1 MIYLDYAANTPAH
14 EEVLKSFVDFSTQ
27 YIANPNASH
36 ALGKETK
43 IVLDEATERIAKLLG
58 VQKSEIIYTSG
69 ATESNNLALKGI
81 AHQYRRKG
89 KHIITT
95 YLEHSSVTSTV
106 TALQNAGYEV
116 DFVDVLNDGQV
127 DLEHLKEL
135 LRPDTILVSL
145 SHVDSEVGIK
155 QPLKAIHDL
164 LEGYPNCFFHVDATQ
179 AIGKIVVDLKD
190 VDLLTF
196 APHKFYGL
204 NGIGILIKKE
214 GIMLEPVIHGGIS
227 TTAFRSGTPTLA
239 LIESAAKALE
249 LAIPHIDERYTYVE
263 GLNIKLRKGLE
274 KYANVHINSPKD
286 ASPFIVNFSVKGVNA
301 AAFQQALEE
310 CEIYVATKSAC
321 CVVNTPSRPVY
332 ALTKDRKLALSTLRI
347 SLSHLTTEEEI
358 ESFLEVFERSYKN
371 LVK

>member
-14 EEVLKSFVDFSTQ
+14 EEVLKSFVDFSTR

-36 ALGKETK
+36 ALGQATK
-43 IVLDEATERIAKLLG
+43 IVLDEATERMAQLLG

-69 ATESNNLALKGI
+69 ATEANNLALKGI
-81 AHQYRRKG
+81 AYQYRRKG

-95 YLEHSSVTSTV
+95 YLEHSSITSTV
-106 TALQNAGYEV
+106 TALQNAGYEI
-116 DFVDVLNDGQV
+116 DFVDVLQNGQI
-127 DLEHLKEL
+127 DLQHLKEL
-135 LRPDTILVSL
+135 LRPDTILLSL
-145 SHVDSEVGIK
+145 SHVDSEIGIK
-155 QPLKAIHDL
+155 QPLKAIHAL
-164 LEGYPNCFFHVDATQ
+164 LQEYPNCFFHVDATQ
-179 AIGKIVVDLKD
+179 AIGKIKVNLED

-204 NGIGILIKKE
+204 NGIGVLIKKE

-239 LIESAAKALE
+239 LIESAVKALE
-249 LAIPHIDERYTYVE
+249 LAMPNINERYTYVE
-263 GLNIKLRKGLE
+263 GINTKLRKGLE
-274 KYANVHINSPKD
+274 QYANVHINSPVE
-286 ASPFIVNFSVKGVNA
+286 ASPFIINFSVRGVQA
-301 AAFQQALEE
+301 AALQQALEE

-332 ALTKDRKLALSTLRI
+332 ALTKDRKLALSTIRV
-347 SLSHLTTEEEI
+347 SLSHLTTGEEI
-358 ESFLEVFERSYKN
+358 ESFLEAFERSYKN

>member
-14 EEVLKSFVDFSTQ
+14 EEVLKSFIDFSTQ

-43 IVLDEATERIAKLLG
+43 MVLDEATARMAQLLG

-69 ATESNNLALKGI
+69 ATESNNLAIKGI

-106 TALQNAGYEV
+106 TALQNAGYEI
-116 DFVDVLNDGQV
+116 DFVDVLKDGQV
-127 DLEHLKEL
+127 DLDHLKEL
-135 LRPDTILVSL
+135 LRADTILVTL

-155 QPLKAIHDL
+155 QPIQAIHDL
-164 LEGYPNCFFHVDATQ
+164 LAEYPNCFFHVDATQ
-179 AIGKIVVDLKD
+179 AIGKIPVDLSD

-204 NGIGILIKKE
+204 NGIGVLIKKE
-214 GIMLEPVIHGGIS
+214 KIMLEPIIHGGVS

-249 LAIPHIDERYTYVE
+249 LAIPPMEERYAYVE
-263 GLNIKLRKGLE
+263 RLNMKLREALG
-274 KYANVHINSPKD
+274 KYANVSINSPKD
-286 ASPFIVNFSVKGVNA
+286 ASPYILNLSVKGVNA
-301 AAFQQALEE
+301 AAFQQVLEE
-310 CEIYVATKSAC
+310 REIYVATKSAC

-347 SLSHLTTEEEI
+347 SLSHLTTVEEI
-358 ESFLEVFERSYKN
+358 EMFLEVFERSYKN

>member
-14 EEVLKSFVDFSTQ
+14 EEVLKSFVDFSTR

-36 ALGKETK
+36 ALGQATK
-43 IVLDEATERIAKLLG
+43 IVLDEATERMAQLLG

-69 ATESNNLALKGI
+69 ATEANNLALKGI
-81 AHQYRRKG
+81 AYQYRRKG

-95 YLEHSSVTSTV
+95 YLEHSSITSTV
-106 TALQNAGYEV
+106 TALQNAGYEI
-116 DFVDVLNDGQV
+116 DFVDVLQNGQI
-127 DLEHLKEL
+127 DLQHLKEL
-135 LRPDTILVSL
+135 LRPDTILLSL
-145 SHVDSEVGIK
+145 SHVDSEIGIK
-155 QPLKAIHDL
+155 QPLKAIHEL
-164 LEGYPNCFFHVDATQ
+164 LQEYPNCFFHVDATQ
-179 AIGKIVVDLKD
+179 AIGKIKVNLED

-204 NGIGILIKKE
+204 NGIGVLIKKE

-239 LIESAAKALE
+239 LIESAVKALE
-249 LAIPHIDERYTYVE
+249 LAMPNINERYTYVE
-263 GLNIKLRKGLE
+263 GINTKLRKGLE
-274 KYANVHINSPKD
+274 QYANVHINSPVE
-286 ASPFIVNFSVKGVNA
+286 ASPFIINFSVRGVQA
-301 AAFQQALEE
+301 AALQQALEE

-332 ALTKDRKLALSTLRI
+332 ALTKDRKLALSTIRV
-347 SLSHLTTEEEI
+347 SLSHLTTGEEI
-358 ESFLEVFERSYKN
+358 ESFLEAFERSYKN